1 MLRIFR
7 SIAAVF
13 LGYATIAV
21 GAIVFQTLLFGGI
34 TYWDSQWLDLVVG
47 GGLTALSAVAGGY
60 VLAVVAPF
68 RPMRHTIPLVLWL
81 SFETTVIYLTDTT
94 AGPLWFDILSG
105 SSLVVGVLIGAFA
118 YTRLGSKSMQQ
129 GEAESPAA

>member
-13 LGYATIAV
+13 LGYATIAA

-34 TYWDSQWLDLVVG
+34 TYWDSQWLDLVIG
-47 GGLTALSAVAGGY
+47 GGLTALSAVAGGCI
-60 VLAVVAPF
+60 LAVVAPF

-81 SFETTVIYLTDTT
+81 SFETTVIYLTDIT
-94 AGPLWFDILSG
+94 AGPLWFDIVSG